1 MTPHNTYGPAL
12 EAVLL
17 DMDGVVTDTARAH
30 AAAWKEMF
38 DEFLRQH
45 AKARKEA
52 FESFDAKRDYLQYV
66 DGKPRHQGVVDF
78 LAARGIELPYGSEDD
93 GPRQQTVCGLADRKN
108 RLFNEWLQ
116 QNRVR
121 TFPGSLKLIRDL
133 RRRGIPVAVF
143 SASRNAAKVLENS
156 GVSDLFDILVD
167 GSDLARLGLP
177 GKPAPA
183 MLHEAVKRLGV
194 QSARS
199 AVIEDAVAGVEAG
212 AAGAFGLVIGVDRG
226 NHADAL
232 RTAGA
237 DLIINDLSEIRIGS
251 DRQIVLKTLDNLP
264 SAQDRNKEIRRLFSG
279 RSPAVF
285 LDYDGTLTPIVEDHT
300 KALLDDAMRTAVTA
314 LAERC
319 PVAVV
324 SGRDLAMLRK
334 LVAID
339 NLYYAGSHGF
349 EIAGPK
355 GQVTSMERGVE
366 YLPLLDEAEQEL
378 RRKLAEIPGHSV
390 ERKRFS
396 VAVHYRQVS
405 RDQLEELKAI
415 VDEVLERH
423 PQLLGGRGKKVLEIL
438 PDLDWNKGEAVLWL
452 LEQLQL
458 DRPDILPVYIG
469 DDITDEHAFRV
480 LAEGGLT
487 IVVRGEDQ
495 RPTAADYAVADT
507 DEVRGFLAWLT
518 GILGEPP
525 VSREDDDDSR

>member
-17 DMDGVVTDTARAH
+17 DMDGVVTDTAQAH

-45 AKARKEA
+45 AKARKEV
-52 FESFDAKRDYLQYV
+52 FQPFDGKRDYLQYV
-66 DGKPRHQGVVDF
+66 DGKPRHDGVIDF
-78 LAARGIELPYGSEDD
+78 LLARGIELPYGNEDD
-93 GPRQQTVCGLADRKN
+93 DPQQQTVCGLANLKN
-108 RLFNEWLQ
+108 RLFNDWLQ
-116 QNRVR
+116 QSRVR
-121 TFPGSLKLIRDL
+121 PFPGTLKLLRDL
-133 RRRGIPVAVF
+133 RRLGIPVAVF
-143 SASRNAAKVLENS
+143 SASRNAAKVLENA
-156 GVSDLFDILVD
+156 GVSDLFDTCVD
-167 GSDLARLGLP
+167 GGDLARLGLP
-177 GKPAPA
+177 GKPDPA
-183 MLHEAVKRLGV
+183 VLHEAVKQLGV
-194 QSARS
+194 QPART

-226 NHADAL
+226 DHADAL

-237 DLIINDLSEIRIGS
+237 DLVINDLSEIRIGP
-251 DRQIVLKTLDNLP
+251 DRQFILKTLDNLP
-264 SAQDRNKEIRRLFSG
+264 LARERKREIRRLLSD
-279 RSPAVF
+279 RSPVVF
-285 LDYDGTLTPIVEDHT
+285 LDYDGTLTPIVTDHT
-300 KALLDDAMRTAVTA
+300 KALLDDAMGAAVSA

-339 NLYYAGSHGF
+339 SLYYAGSHGF

-378 RRKLAEIPGHSV
+378 RRKLAEIAGHSV

-396 VAVHYRQVS
+396 VAVHYRQVGQD
-405 RDQLEELKAI
+405 RVEDLKAI
-415 VDEVLERH
+415 VDDVLEQH

-438 PDLDWNKGEAVLWL
+438 PDLDWNKGEAVKWL

-458 DRPDILPVYIG
+458 DRPDVLPIYMG
-469 DDITDEHAFRV
+469 DDITDEYAFRA
-480 LAEGGLT
+480 LAENGLT

-507 DEVRGFLAWLT
+507 EEVRGFLAWLT
-518 GILGEPP
+518 GILGEPT
-525 VSREDDDDSR
+525 VSGEVADDSP